1 MNTNLLRAS
10 DTTHETIHE
19 TTVSA
24 TTDCGLTVVL
34 GLLAAAG
41 LAAEAI
47 YDGDAKGCPHCISQV
62 LSEAA

>member
-19 TTVSA
+19 TTVAA
-24 TTDCGLTVVL
+24 TADCGLMVVL
-34 GLLAAAG
+34 DLLAAAG

-47 YDGDAKGCPHCISQV
+47 YDGDAEGCQHCISQV